1 MCEHAADTA
10 AKTRQAAHLGATL
23 TCYHSTALCKTSHF
37 IEG

>member
-10 AKTRQAAHLGATL
+10 AKTRQAARLEATL
-23 TCYHSTALCKTSHF
+23 NYHHSTALCKTSHV